1 VSSQL
6 SSPPLILYPVLKKD
20 TSSFLILD
28 SRSLDCYLGRLIHSS
43 HFINP
48 ATQDEVYLCQQRV
61 KLIIPSYHLHTK
73 YFSNTLYNHPIYAI
87 MMPVSSTLSS
97 PSRSIP
103 INTNNMQARR
113 LARADEA
120 FEREAAMADY
130 VDYCFAT
137 RLVNGMQKRQSMT
150 HDISLRYENQA
161 LIDHIIATRQNRS
174 SMEAVFPTSGSRS
187 RTTPERSDSNEKL
200 RKFATHDGDSLQHGR
215 QYEEDMMFD
224 MEL

>member
-1 VSSQL
+1 
-6 SSPPLILYPVLKKD
+6 
-20 TSSFLILD
+20 
-28 SRSLDCYLGRLIHSS
+28 
-43 HFINP
+43 
-48 ATQDEVYLCQQRV
+48 
-61 KLIIPSYHLHTK
+61 
-73 YFSNTLYNHPIYAI
+73 
-87 MMPVSSTLSS
+87 MMPSSTS

-103 INTNNMQARR
+103 INNNTRQSRR

-130 VDYCFAT
+130 VDFCFAT

-174 SMEAVFPTSGSRS
+174 LHHDAAAAAAESAAVFPTTGSRNS
-187 RTTPERSDSNEKL
+187 YHRTTPERRDSNEKL
-200 RKFATHDGDSLQHGR
+200 RNVRSSH
-215 QYEEDMMFD
+215 EEDNGLHGEQQHEEYDEMIFD